1 MDRASGAAPTVSR
14 DLLDRRILVVED
26 DTTVREVV
34 ATYLKAA
41 GFLVDEA
48 GDGLLA
54 LRLLEASTP
63 DLVILD
69 RLLPGVDGVEV
80 ARRMRRLAPVPIV
93 MLTALGATEDRIT
106 GLEAGVDDYVA
117 KPFSARELVLRVES
131 VLRRSLVE
139 FAPEAAFDLGDFR
152 LDANRRAVWQG
163 GEALRLSSREY
174 ELLAF
179 LLKHPNQV
187 FTREQLL
194 RAVWHWE
201 FGDLST
207 VTVHV
212 RRVREK
218 IERDV
223 ARPAILTTVWGV
235 GYQLSV

>member
-1 MDRASGAAPTVSR
+1 M
-14 DLLDRRILVVED
+14 
-26 DTTVREVV
+26 REVV
-34 ATYLKAA
+34 ASYLKAA

-54 LRLLEASTP
+54 LRMVGVAVP

-69 RLLPGVDGVEV
+69 RLLPGVDGIQV
-80 ARRMRRLAPVPIV
+80 ALRMHRIAPVPII
-93 MLTALGATEDRIT
+93 MLTALGATEDRIA

-117 KPFSARELVLRVES
+117 KPFSARELVLRVQS
-131 VLRRSLVE
+131 VLKRSLAD
-139 FAPEAAFDLGDFR
+139 FAPETPFDLGEFR
-152 LDANRRAVWQG
+152 LDPNRHSVWQ
-163 GEALRLSSREY
+163 RDVPLSLSGREY

-201 FGDLST
+201 FGDRST

-212 RRVREK
+212 RRLREK

-235 GYQLSV
+235 GYQLSA

>member
-1 MDRASGAAPTVSR
+1 M
-14 DLLDRRILVVED
+14 VED
-26 DTTVREVV
+26 DATVREVV
-34 ATYLKAA
+34 TSYLRAA
-41 GFLVDEA
+41 GLCVDEA

-54 LRLLEASTP
+54 LRMVAAAAP
-63 DLVILD
+63 DLVVLD
-69 RLLPGVDGVEV
+69 RLLPGIDGLEV
-80 ARRMRRLAPVPIV
+80 ARRMHRIAEVPII
-93 MLTALGATEDRIT
+93 MLTALGSTEDRIA

-117 KPFSARELVLRVES
+117 KPFSARELVLRVQS
-131 VLRRSLVE
+131 VLRRSLAE
-139 FAPEAAFDLGDFR
+139 FAPEVAFDLGEFR
-152 LDANRRAVWQG
+152 LDPNRRAVWQHG
-163 GEALRLSSREY
+163 TPLQLSGREY

-194 RAVWHWE
+194 RSVWRWE

-218 IERDV
+218 IEADV

-235 GYQLSV
+235 GYQLSA